1 MLFFILEFLFVEFN
15 LNWVLFD
22 VKNCVSCSYSII
34 SVEIDDGNKIV
45 FVEGN
50 KESIFVENM

>member
-1 MLFFILEFLFVEFN
+1 M
-15 LNWVLFD
+15 LFD